1 MDDRDAALL
10 RAHEHAAAWLDSL
23 ATRPVPPRA
32 GVADVVAALGTD
44 LPDGPSPAA
53 DVVDLLATACGPG
66 LTAMP
71 SGRFY
76 GMVIGGSHPAALA
89 ADWLTSAWDQNSAL
103 RTVTPAHTAVE
114 DVTSAWLL
122 ELLGLPASG
131 AVGFVTGATT
141 ANFTALAA
149 ARGEVLRRAGW
160 DVRRDGL
167 TGAPRVR
174 VLVGAERHESVDLAL
189 SYLGLGA
196 PEVVAADDQGR
207 VSVAALEEALADTAS
222 PSRDQTSTSRDQT
235 STSRD
240 RAPTSRDRAST
251 SRDQTSTSGD
261 RGSAPAPTI
270 VVLQAGNV
278 HSGAFDPFGPAVE
291 VAHRHGAWVHVDGAF
306 GLFAAAS
313 PTYRH
318 LVAGYEGADSWATDA
333 HKTLNVPYDCGLA
346 IVADP
351 APLRAAMGM
360 HGDYLIQSEAGDPLD
375 KVPELSRRGRAFP
388 VWAVLRA
395 LGRSGV
401 ADLVDGF
408 CRHAATFAD
417 AVRALDGEVLHD
429 VVFTQVCAAFGDDAR
444 TQDVVRRVL
453 DDGTAWMSGS
463 RWHDRAVL
471 RVSVSSWATTD
482 ADVAVSVDALG
493 RAVAATRA

>member
-1 MDDRDAALL
+1 MDDRDTALL

-32 GVADVVAALGTD
+32 TVADVVAALGTD
-44 LPDGPSPAA
+44 LPDGPTSAA

-122 ELLGLPASG
+122 DLLGLPPSG

-141 ANFTALAA
+141 ANFTCLAA

-207 VSVAALEEALADTAS
+207 ISVAALEEALTDQGSTSADHGSTSADRGPALRDQGS
-222 PSRDQTSTSRDQT
+222 PSR
-235 STSRD
+235 
-240 RAPTSRDRAST
+240 
-251 SRDQTSTSGD
+251 
-261 RGSAPAPTI
+261 PTI

-278 HSGAFDPFGPAVE
+278 HSGAFDPFGAAVE

-313 PTYRH
+313 PTHRG

-360 HGDYLIQSEAGDPLD
+360 HGDYLIQSDTGDPFE
-375 KVPELSRRGRAFP
+375 KVPELSRRGRAFA

-408 CRHAATFAD
+408 CRHATTFA
-417 AVRALDGEVLHD
+417 AGMRALDGAVVLND
-429 VVFTQVCAAFGDDAR
+429 VVFTQVCATFGDDAR
-444 TQDVVRRVL
+444 TREVVRRVL

-482 ADVAVSVDALG
+482 ADVRASLDALA
-493 RAVAATRA
+493 RASAV

>member
-207 VSVAALEEALADTAS
+207 VSVAALEEALAD
-222 PSRDQTSTSRDQT
+222 QGSTS
-235 STSRD
+235 
-240 RAPTSRDRAST
+240 
-251 SRDQTSTSGD
+251 
-261 RGSAPAPTI
+261 APTI

-291 VAHRHGAWVHVDGAF
+291 AAHRHGAWVHVDGAF

-313 PTYRH
+313 PSYRH

-482 ADVAVSVDALG
+482 ADVAVSVDA
-493 RAVAATRA
+493 

>member
-1 MDDRDAALL
+1 MDERDAALD
-10 RAHEHAAAWLDSL
+10 RAHQHATTWLHAL
-23 ATRPVPPRA
+23 ATRPVPPQA
-32 GVADVVAALGTD
+32 TVDDVVAALGTD
-44 LPDGPSPAA
+44 LPDRPTPAA

-89 ADWLTSAWDQNSAL
+89 ADWLTSAWDQNAAL
-103 RTVTPAHTAVE
+103 RTLTPAHTAVE
-114 DVTSAWLL
+114 DVASAWLL
-122 ELLGLPASG
+122 DLLGLPASS

-149 ARGEVLRRAGW
+149 ARTEVLRRAGW

-207 VSVAALEEALADTAS
+207 ISAAALAAALDDDAG
-222 PSRDQTSTSRDQT
+222 
-235 STSRD
+235 
-240 RAPTSRDRAST
+240 
-251 SRDQTSTSGD
+251 GD
-261 RGSAPAPTI
+261 AVDKVPTI

-278 HSGAFDPFGPAVE
+278 HSGAFDPFAEAVD

-313 PTYRH
+313 PALRH
-318 LVAGYEGADSWATDA
+318 LVAGYERADSWATDA

-351 APLRAAMGM
+351 VPLRAAMGM
-360 HGDYLIQSEAGDPLD
+360 HGDYLIQSDAGDPLD

-408 CRHAATFAD
+408 VRHAAAFAD
-417 AVRALDGEVLHD
+417 GLRAIDGASVLND
-429 VVFTQVCAAFGDDAR
+429 VVFTQVCASFGDDAR
-444 TQDVVRRVL
+444 TQEVVRRVL
-453 DDGTAWMSGS
+453 ADGTAWMSGS
-463 RWHDRAVL
+463 RWHGRSVL
-471 RVSVSSWATTD
+471 RISVSGWATTD
-482 ADVAVSVDALG
+482 DDVRASLDALR
-493 RAVAATRA
+493 RAAS